1 MLNDV
6 LLRLEEAC
14 LGLEAVTLF
23 VPGVLV
29 AGLGLGLWLG
39 GQRYSK
45 LAAGLL
51 GASAGAWVGLMV
63 SGLTG
68 TPTAIS
74 VAVAVVA
81 LAAIAVFMRRIII
94 VTLAAIIFAA
104 VMGSGYLGHALNDPE
119 FQDGL
124 SDLQARAV
132 QSELEDAQT
141 QVYGAAALN
150 YLQQLRR
157 QRQSEE
163 QQSGG
168 SMHSRAMDRLR
179 TTAAEVRLSA
189 SENTGL
195 LIVWIAVGAI
205 VGVVLAWLLGKLIIS
220 LCCSVVGTAA
230 IIVGMCLLVLAKGTP
245 VISALAARPKMMM
258 ILCIAMV
265 LFGWIVQM
273 VLGVGAKAKK
283 AVSGDESE
291 E

>member
-1 MLNDV
+1 MNDV

-14 LGLEAVTLF
+14 LGLEAVVLF
-23 VPGVLV
+23 VPGAVA
-29 AGLGLGLWLG
+29 AGLGLLLWLG

-45 LAAGLL
+45 SAAGLL
-51 GASAGAWVGLMV
+51 GASAGAWVGLMA

-68 TPTAIS
+68 APTAIS
-74 VAVAVVA
+74 VGIAVVA
-81 LAAIAVFMRRIII
+81 LAVIAIFMRRIII
-94 VTLAAIIFAA
+94 IALAAIIFAA
-104 VMGSGYLGHALNDPE
+104 VMGSGYLGHALNDAE

-124 SDLQARAV
+124 LDLQDRAV
-132 QSELEDAQT
+132 RGELEDAQT
-141 QVYGAAALN
+141 QDYGAAALN
-150 YLQQLRR
+150 YLQQVRR
-157 QRQSEE
+157 QRQSEQ

-168 SMHSRAMDRLR
+168 SIHSRAMDRLR

-205 VGVVLAWLLGKLIIS
+205 VGIVLACLLGKLIIS

-230 IIVGMCLLVLAKGTP
+230 IIAGMCMLVLAKGTP
-245 VISALAARPKMMM
+245 VISALAVRPKMMM
-258 ILCIAMV
+258 ILCGAMV
-265 LFGWIVQM
+265 LFGWIVQI
-273 VLGVGAKAKK
+273 VFGLGAKAKE